1 MLTRVLRATIENFPQ
16 HLLFSL
22 FIKRPIP
29 SIPISTQ
36 HKSFLLP
43 HSYPTLGEKNE
54 AMADDTPED
63 KKIRERIFRRF
74 DENSD
79 GKISAK
85 ELKEA
90 LKALGSV
97 SAEEV
102 ARMMGEIDTD
112 GDGFISFAEF
122 TAFALANRG
131 LMKDVAKIF

>member
-1 MLTRVLRATIENFPQ
+1 
-16 HLLFSL
+16 
-22 FIKRPIP
+22 
-29 SIPISTQ
+29 
-36 HKSFLLP
+36 
-43 HSYPTLGEKNE
+43 
-54 AMADDTPED
+54 MADDTPED
-63 KKIRERIFRRF
+63 MKIRERIFKRF

-79 GKISAK
+79 GKISAQ

-102 ARMMGEIDTD
+102 GRMMGEIDTD

>member
-1 MLTRVLRATIENFPQ
+1 
-16 HLLFSL
+16 
-22 FIKRPIP
+22 
-29 SIPISTQ
+29 
-36 HKSFLLP
+36 
-43 HSYPTLGEKNE
+43 
-54 AMADDTPED
+54 MADDTPED